1 MNGGT
6 CIAEAVR
13 VAGQLLKSLVA
24 PEGARS
30 IVLLTDGRVDHYQG
44 GSAAA
49 DTAPGPGAGN
59 EDDTDLSCLGH
70 SSRAQG
76 ECQRQGSFWPQTCC
90 CCANTQR
97 D

>member
-30 IVLLTDGRVDHYQG
+30 VVLLTDGRVDHYQG
-44 GSAAA
+44 
-49 DTAPGPGAGN
+49 
-59 EDDTDLSCLGH
+59 
-70 SSRAQG
+70 
-76 ECQRQGSFWPQTCC
+76 ECQRQGSFWPQIFWLSVQ
-90 CCANTQR
+90 TQHA
-97 D
+97 